1 MINDI
6 LLRHKTLTE
15 TNQDL
20 VRDIEENQKALESFQ
35 ETFGRLLKVRSSEF
49 SK

>member
-20 VRDIEENQKALESFQ
+20 VRDIEENQKSLENFQ
-35 ETFGRLLKVRSSEF
+35 EIFGKLLKVF
-49 SK
+49 STLQL